1 MSNETNTYD
10 ELLREQTEHGQD
22 QADRYEPTHAEDLND
37 EDYDGHTQTIDENFD
52 QDVESVDDEVE
63 EIAEPTEASDD
74 KLATKTEKAPAKP
87 KRGDLPEGYVT
98 PVGLAKLINEN
109 KLHRNKEGEL
119 TTCPPQVVYSHIK
132 NAPKDHPF
140 PLETVADSN
149 GQSRQ
154 VVKIDAGLQWW
165 REKNER
171 TAQRKANAA
180 DKARKQAEAAQK
192 AAEATASTSSA
203 GNTTPDAVVEEAED
217 AVEAE

>member
-10 ELLREQTEHGQD
+10 QLLAETQDPQTESDDRDSALHEHLQETSNE
-22 QADRYEPTHAEDLND
+22 ADADV
-37 EDYDGHTQTIDENFD
+37 EDYD
-52 QDVESVDDEVE
+52 VEAVDDEIE
-63 EIAEPTEASDD
+63 EIAEPTEATPEA
-74 KLATKTEKAPAKP
+74 KAEKAPVKP

-217 AVEAE
+217 TVEAE